1 MADDFM
7 KNLGDTGRL
16 GASLLSRLSGINQKT
31 EKGQKRA
38 RNIAIGGTLLGI
50 FDKYLTKNAI
60 NAYRLFEQN
69 LAPEK
74 EYAISA
80 YEDRK
85 KFVDEV
91 EKRGGTV
98 QFIDPTEDNPLGSYN
113 IVNKEKVEESFRR
126 EVYDNAL
133 KDKQTKDALL
143 GSPTGLSSLTPGYA
157 AYLDEVV
164 KENFTEF
171 LSTGGR
177 HQWDKRTQADYLLPY
192 ENVLS
197 QAQID
202 IMAPRNTSSVRKF
215 FGLFGNKEGQE
226 KYEIARDTLVDNHN
240 RFRQKAD
247 YIEDYDKQVERVDES
262 QKYKY
267 SLNQNITTELLK
279 AFKNGEASTEAKTED
294 EFIAEVTKKY
304 QDYIAEHGVDKN
316 TLTSANA
323 FVFTS
328 SIKSQDEIDILGD
341 HKKTKL
347 RLAGINEN
355 YDPTISIQDQ
365 SADIQAEYK
374 KIFNEAQRGRLG
386 FAATPKE
393 KIAEV
398 LSQVEEINTKIANEE
413 ITYDQAINLFPAYR
427 ESVKYTPVE
436 IFKSYREDAIE
447 NVAEYYE
454 TDRFETE
461 VLEVNEAL
469 GFEDDSKFQIKTLSD
484 LASYRALLKTYLYFN
499 GKYADNPEEF
509 EKAIN
514 SLGPIVSK
522 ELQEEL
528 LESFTTVDDESGLS
542 VIRPNI

>member
-16 GASLLSRLSGINQKT
+16 GASLLSRLSGVNQRT

-38 RNIAIGGTLLGI
+38 RNIAFGGTLLGI

-85 KFVDEV
+85 KFTDEV
-91 EKRGGTV
+91 EKRGGTI
-98 QFIDPTEDNPLGSYN
+98 QFIDPTKDNPLGSYN

-143 GSPTGLSSLTPGYA
+143 GSPAGLSSLSPGYS
-157 AYLDEVV
+157 AYLNEVV
-164 KENFTEF
+164 KEDFTEF

-215 FGLFGNKEGQE
+215 FGLFGNKEGRE

-240 RFRQKAD
+240 RFRKKAD
-247 YIEDYDKQVERVDES
+247 YIEDYDKQIERVDES
-262 QKYKY
+262 NRYKY

-279 AFKNGEASTEAKTED
+279 AFKNGEASTEAKTEG
-294 EFIAEVTKKY
+294 EFIEEVTKKY
-304 QDYIAEHGVDKN
+304 QDYIAAHGVDKN

-341 HKKTKL
+341 HKKTKI

-365 SADIQAEYK
+365 SDEIRAEYK

-386 FAATPKE
+386 FAATSKE
-393 KIAEV
+393 KISEV
-398 LSQVEEINTKIANEE
+398 LSQVEEINIQIAEE
-413 ITYDQAINLFPAYR
+413 ELSYEEAINLFPAYR
-427 ESVKYTPVE
+427 ASVQYTPVE

-454 TDRFETE
+454 TDRFEI
-461 VLEVNEAL
+461 EVNAVNQAL
-469 GFEDDSKFQIKTLSD
+469 KFDDDSAFQIKTLSE
-484 LASYRALLKTYLYFN
+484 LANYKALLKTYLYFN

-514 SLGPIVSK
+514 SLGPVVSK

-528 LESFTTVDDESGLS
+528 LESFTTEDESGLS

>member
-328 SIKSQDEIDILGD
+328 SLKSQDEIDILGD

>member
-80 YEDRK
+80 YENRK
-85 KFVDEV
+85 KFTDEV

-143 GSPTGLSSLTPGYA
+143 GSPSGLSSLTPGYA

-215 FGLFGNKEGQE
+215 FGLFGNKEGRE

-294 EFIAEVTKKY
+294 EFIAEVNKKY

-328 SIKSQDEIDILGD
+328 SIRSQDEIDILGD
-341 HKKTKL
+341 HKKTRL
-347 RLAGINEN
+347 RLTAINEN
-355 YDPTISIQDQ
+355 YDPNISIQDQ
-365 SADIQAEYK
+365 SDEIRAEYK
-374 KIFNEAQRGRLG
+374 KIFNETQRGRLG
-386 FAATPKE
+386 FEKTPKE

-398 LSQVEEINTKIANEE
+398 ISQVEEINTKIANEE

-454 TDRFETE
+454 TDRFERE
-461 VLEVNEAL
+461 VIEVNEAL
-469 GFEDDSKFQIKTLSD
+469 GFDDDSKFQIKTLSD

-528 LESFTTVDDESGLS
+528 LESFTTVDDDSGLS

>member
-171 LSTGGR
+171 LSTGGG